1 MPIIIPLTSDHIQRL
16 QDALLAAYDL
26 ASLRRMVRTQ
36 LDEDLERIVPVE
48 GRTLTDIVYDLIRHY
63 AAESGIPRL
72 LSGARAGEG
81 GNNPELVQVEGEFA
95 GLDFESL
102 PLPQEETRPVTRPG
116 RSLLVAAVAIAA
128 VLLVAGLLWFLWP
141 QLTAW
146 WTGPACA
153 GNPLCAVVARV
164 AGPDPA
170 QADELTAE
178 IAQQIRDVLGQDQSD
193 SADRAEV
200 VITSGVEDPEAART
214 LAADEGALLVVWGRI
229 LQQAG
234 KLRVHFELADLL
246 GVGEAHG
253 LRTLR
258 AEPLLYD
265 PVAGHV
271 VCANCFDIT
280 AGELGQR
287 IAIVAHAAAG
297 LLHYADRPEQAF
309 ADFMAALYC
318 AGEEI
323 DPELQAVLQPVCARR
338 ERSTDWNPALLHYYA
353 GKSAVLS
360 GNYAAGIALL
370 QVAAAENKYDPAAPL
385 GIGAALQSW
394 TGDDKVPEAV
404 AAFDDAVARIHD
416 LASKTADD
424 ADRAAL
430 YHDLGLIYELQGDW
444 PSAADNYAKA
454 VEVFG
459 AGKPSAYVSLI
470 RLGYALEQG
479 GDLAGAE
486 TRFQQALSLGKN
498 APWAYLELANL
509 AWAGRQDRQA
519 AEEWLRQAEQ
529 AAPNTSYVQLVRA
542 ELCAAWEDVA
552 CTKEAYQ
559 AALDRRPNSG
569 WLHGRVGE
577 FYLPTNPVRAGQS
590 WDKAAEHYGWAVD
603 LRPQDP
609 WSHERLAYVL
619 SNQGRPAEAADHYT
633 RAIALTY
640 GDLAPARLY
649 CSLAAAQECAGMADA
664 TQASRG
670 ECERRGGEVRP
681 VSCPASASPPPT
693 LPP

>member
-1 MPIIIPLTSDHIQRL
+1 MSTPTLLTGDHIQRL
-16 QDALLAAYDL
+16 QDALLDAYDFDG
-26 ASLRRMVRTQ
+26 LRRMVRIQ
-36 LDEDLERIVPVE
+36 LDEDLERIVPVP

-63 AAESGIPRL
+63 AAESGIHRL
-72 LSGARAGEG
+72 LAAARAGNP
-81 GNNPELVQVEGEFA
+81 GNQRLAKIVGEFA
-95 GLDFESL
+95 GLDFEPL
-102 PLPQEETRPVTRPG
+102 PQPQEETRPVPRPG
-116 RSLLVAAVAIAA
+116 RSLLVAAVALAA
-128 VLLVAGLLWFLWP
+128 AGLASGLLWFLWP

-153 GNPLCAVVARV
+153 DNPLCAVVARV

-178 IAQQIRDVLGQDQSD
+178 IAQQIRDVLGRDESGQ
-193 SADRAEV
+193 AV
-200 VITSGVEDPEAART
+200 VAIRPGVEDPDAARR

-265 PVAGHV
+265 AIAGRV

-280 AGELGQR
+280 TGELGQR

-297 LLHYADRPEQAF
+297 LLHYADRPEQAY

-323 DPELQAVLQPVCARR
+323 DPELRAVLQPVCTRH
-338 ERSTDWNPALLHYYA
+338 ERPTDWNPAVLHYYA

-370 QVAAAENKYDPAAPL
+370 QAAAAENEYDPAAPL
-385 GIGAALQSW
+385 GSGAAYQAW
-394 TGDDKVPEAV
+394 TGDDKAPAAI

-430 YHDLGLIYELQGDW
+430 YHDLGLAYELQGDW
-444 PSAADNYAKA
+444 SNAADNYARA

-459 AGKPSAYVSLI
+459 ADGPSAYVSLI
-470 RLGYALEQG
+470 RTGYALEQD

-486 TRFQQALSLGKN
+486 ARFQQALRLDKR

-509 AWAGRQDRQA
+509 AWTGRQDRQA
-519 AEEWLRQAEQ
+519 AEEWLRQADQ
-529 AAPNTSYVQLVRA
+529 AAPNASYVQLVRA
-542 ELCAAWEDVA
+542 ELCSAWEDVA
-552 CTKEAYQ
+552 CAEEAYQ
-559 AALDRRPNSG
+559 AALDRRPDSG
-569 WLHGRVGE
+569 WLHNRVGA

-619 SNQGRPAEAADHYT
+619 FNQGQPAEAADHYA
-633 RAIALTY
+633 RAIALTH
-640 GDLAPARLY
+640 DDSAPARLY
-649 CSLAAAQECAGMADA
+649 CSLAAAQGCAGMADEA
-664 TQASRG
+664 QSSRG
-670 ECERRGGEVRP
+670 ECEERGGEVRP
-681 VSCPASASPPPT
+681 VSCPASPSSHP
-693 LPP
+693 